1 MMGRRLVYQLF
12 HFQSLLCKNC
22 TAFTICFLSEDVN
35 NQKRNCDTRLI
46 VGICIVSVV
55 FIRY

>member
-22 TAFTICFLSEDVN
+22 TAFTICFLS
-35 NQKRNCDTRLI
+35 
-46 VGICIVSVV
+46 
-55 FIRY
+55 